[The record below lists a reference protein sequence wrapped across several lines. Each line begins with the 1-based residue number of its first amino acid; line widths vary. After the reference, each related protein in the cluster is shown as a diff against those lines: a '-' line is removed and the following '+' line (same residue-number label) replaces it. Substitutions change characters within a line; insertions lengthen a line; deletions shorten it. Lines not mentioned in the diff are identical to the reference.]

1 MTFKDHFSEL
11 AETYSKYRPT
21 YPSELFEY
29 FSSICNDHQQAWD
42 CGTGN
47 GQAAI
52 SLAGYFE
59 NVLATDGSK
68 VQLDKALR
76 HPQIIYRID
85 SAEKVSLKD
94 GSVDLV
100 TVAAAV
106 HWFNFEKFYMEVK
119 RVLKPGG
126 IIAVW
131 GYHLFSISS
140 DIDKILVKYYKEI
153 LNDYWPENFVYVDNR
168 YQNLPFPFE
177 EIPPPQ
183 FDMITE
189 WDFNQVAGF
198 LDSWSGTKIYLQKTG
213 RHPLNEIWN
222 DLLKAW
228 GDEQQKRIIK
238 WPLHMRVGKI
248 TK

>member
-140 DIDKILVKYYKEI
+140 VIDKILVKYYKEI

-168 YQNLPFPFE
+168 YQNLPFLFE

-228 GDEQQKRIIK
+228 GDEKQKRIIK